1 MALPIATYSI
11 VARDPETGRM
21 GVAVQSHYFAV
32 GSLAPSAEAG
42 VGAAVIQSIPTL
54 AYGYGVEGMHRM
66 RGGRS
71 AEQALGELLRADP
84 RKDFRQVALLDREG
98 RVAAHT
104 GKRCVPAA
112 GHHQGEGFA
121 CLANMMRRP
130 GVWDAMAEAFRG
142 GRGDLG
148 DRLFSALVAAE
159 SAGGDLRG
167 GESAALLV
175 VEPESTDNPLADRVF
190 DLRVEDHERPLD
202 ELRRL
207 MRLQRAY
214 WHSTRA
220 DALLTEER
228 FDEALGEYAQAEKW
242 APDELQLVFWRAVA
256 LVNAGHFDDALPLFQ
271 RVFDEDPHW
280 ILMIRRLPEV
290 GLLPEDQSV
299 LERVLAAAE
308 AAASR

>member
-1 MALPIATYSI
+1 MT
-11 VARDPETGRM
+11 
-21 GVAVQSHYFAV
+21 
-32 GSLAPSAEAG
+32 
-42 VGAAVIQSIPTL
+42 
-54 AYGYGVEGMHRM
+54 
-66 RGGRS
+66 
-71 AEQALGELLRADP
+71 
-84 RKDFRQVALLDREG
+84 
-98 RVAAHT
+98 
-104 GKRCVPAA
+104 AA
-112 GHHQGEGFA
+112 GHHRGEGFA

-142 GRGDLG
+142 ARGDLG

-228 FDEALGEYAQAEKW
+228 FEEALAEYAQAEKW

-256 LVNAGHFDDALPLFQ
+256 LVNAGRSDDALPLFQ

-280 ILMIRRLPEV
+280 ILMIRRLPRV
-290 GLLPEDQSV
+290 GLLPEDEQIMK
-299 LERVLAAAE
+299 RVLAAAD
-308 AAASR
+308 AASSS